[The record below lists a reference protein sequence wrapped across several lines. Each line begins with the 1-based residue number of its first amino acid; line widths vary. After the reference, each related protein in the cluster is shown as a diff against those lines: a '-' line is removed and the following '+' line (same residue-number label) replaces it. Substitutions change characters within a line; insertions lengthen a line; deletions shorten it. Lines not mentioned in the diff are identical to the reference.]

1 MRWSRNRG
9 QLIRSLSD
17 DINAEHRRMSDLIIA
32 GILTLLLIDVPTT
45 PSVFT
50 NDAREILNR
59 IHKFSPDQ
67 WAESKF
73 ASPAEWVLLG
83 NIHQVAV
90 DACFDQPY
98 NFAMNMSLDDGG
110 LR

>member
-1 MRWSRNRG
+1 
-9 QLIRSLSD
+9 
-17 DINAEHRRMSDLIIA
+17 MS
-32 GILTLLLIDVPTT
+32 GHTSHNKVPTT

-83 NIHQVAV
+83 NTHQVAV

-98 NFAMNMSLDDGG
+98 NFAMNMSVDDSG